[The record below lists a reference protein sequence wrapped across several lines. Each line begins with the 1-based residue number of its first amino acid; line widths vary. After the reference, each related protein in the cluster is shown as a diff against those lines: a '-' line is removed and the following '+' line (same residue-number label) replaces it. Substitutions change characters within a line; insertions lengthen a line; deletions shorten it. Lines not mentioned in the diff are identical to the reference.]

1 MERGWYGQGLTLYL
15 GSLAILSLV
24 TTQPYPQE
32 DNLNRNPD
40 CVDGDCNTD
49 VSPLY
54 RDCGE
59 NTECYVAQFML
70 FVRNHCIC
78 EDGFEFAPSD
88 QKTDCFDGDCHM
100 DESSFYGDC
109 GEDVQCYIAQFKLFS
124 RNHCVCKTGFMSTAD
139 ETTSDQKTDCFDIND
154 CVDKNSDE
162 LCGPNG
168 TCLNTVGSYNCSR
181 NQAFETAGVTDSF
194 NLTEDQHQEL
204 SLGEHSSLRQRE
216 VRHSGITPMPDN
228 GNRSAPVQGIISLL
242 VNRDT
247 PKPVPRRMPTPV
259 NGITPASGNRRMPTP
274 VNGMMSAPVNGI
286 TPAPVHGITP
296 APVHG
301 ITPAP
306 VHGITPVP
314 VHGITPAPVHGITP
328 APVHGIT
335 PVPVHGITPVPVHGI
350 TPAPVHGITPAPVHG
365 ITPAPVHGITP
376 APVHGITPAPVHG
389 ITPVPV
395 HGITPAPVHGIT
407 PVPVHGITPVPVHGI
422 TPAPVHGITPAPV
435 HGITPAPVHGIT
447 PAPVHGITPA
457 PVHGITPAPVHGITP
472 APVHGITPAPVHGIT
487 PAPVHGITPVPVHGI
502 TPVPVHG
509 ITPAPVHGITPAPV
523 HGITPVPVHGITPA
537 PLHGIV
543 PAPVHGITSA
553 PVHGIVSTPV
563 SGDISPSVNGDEA
576 DPGIRDTLARVHA
589 PVASPKLPTDPNGD
603 NVSAVG
609 AAGIDPSLST
619 SSEQPASPVEL
630 FCSRMT
636 NTSRLFGELC
646 QNPANGSL
654 IEDITS
660 LTTLLFAEDSLLK
673 AKAQEERL
681 NSASQVLQDVERA
694 AIILALNSKGQ
705 ELKDVTNEAMDLQLR
720 VIDMNSMDDKV
731 SLEAKGNTIDIS
743 WKPATSSE
751 ITGSVAVAFI
761 VYHNMGSI
769 LCGAPY
775 KNKETS
781 QKYEDVQLQSRVIS
795 AAVGS
800 SGNYKLS
807 VAVSFSLK
815 HEEDTSVGR
824 RRLCAYWMHTT
835 NGGHWSPSGCEL
847 VGSNDTH
854 TTCQCDHL
862 SSFAILMAF
871 SEELQEYSIKPLT
884 VITFIGILISL
895 ACLALA
901 IGTFVFCSQAQNAVT
916 ATHTQLCISLFLAEL
931 LFIMGIDKTGN
942 QKLCGIVA
950 GCLHYLFLTAFAWM
964 SLETLQLHL
973 MVRNLKNMRVFHS
986 SNIGRYI
993 YPLGYGPPA
1002 LIVAI
1007 SAATCPNGYGSHR
1020 NCWLLVENGFIWSF
1034 LGPVYLIIL
1043 MNTFLFTITVCI
1055 LNEELSNRDVNVS
1068 KIKDTRMLTFKA
1080 IGQIFILGCTWI
1092 LGLFHFQEETIVMAY
1107 LFTIVNSFQGTFIFI
1122 ILCVL
1127 NPKIRAEYSKWITC
1141 ICKTRK
1147 SLFESE
1153 SVKVPL
1159 SVTSE
1164 IV

>member
-194 NLTEDQHQEL
+194 NLTEDQHQ
-204 SLGEHSSLRQRE
+204 
-216 VRHSGITPMPDN
+216 
-228 GNRSAPVQGIISLL
+228 
-242 VNRDT
+242 
-247 PKPVPRRMPTPV
+247 
-259 NGITPASGNRRMPTP
+259 
-274 VNGMMSAPVNGI
+274 
-286 TPAPVHGITP
+286 
-296 APVHG
+296 
-301 ITPAP
+301 
-306 VHGITPVP
+306 
-314 VHGITPAPVHGITP
+314 
-328 APVHGIT
+328 
-335 PVPVHGITPVPVHGI
+335 
-350 TPAPVHGITPAPVHG
+350 
-365 ITPAPVHGITP
+365 
-376 APVHGITPAPVHG
+376 
-389 ITPVPV
+389 
-395 HGITPAPVHGIT
+395 
-407 PVPVHGITPVPVHGI
+407 
-422 TPAPVHGITPAPV
+422 
-435 HGITPAPVHGIT
+435 
-447 PAPVHGITPA
+447 
-457 PVHGITPAPVHGITP
+457 
-472 APVHGITPAPVHGIT
+472 
-487 PAPVHGITPVPVHGI
+487 
-502 TPVPVHG
+502 
-509 ITPAPVHGITPAPV
+509 
-523 HGITPVPVHGITPA
+523 
-537 PLHGIV
+537 
-543 PAPVHGITSA
+543 
-553 PVHGIVSTPV
+553 
-563 SGDISPSVNGDEA
+563 
-576 DPGIRDTLARVHA
+576 A